1 MPKYVLFYESE
12 ADVRSR
18 APQHFP
24 AHLARWKQFQAKG
37 TLLMIGTFDNPQ
49 DEGSMAILTARE
61 AAEAFATGDPF
72 VLNGVVQRWS
82 IQEWNEAIAP

>member
-1 MPKYVLFYESE
+1 MPKYVLFYESA

-37 TLLMIGTFDNPQ
+37 TLLMIGTFGNPQ
-49 DEGSMAILTARE
+49 DGRPLRPERRCTALVHPGMERGDRPLIARE
-61 AAEAFATGDPF
+61 LALP
-72 VLNGVVQRWS
+72 
-82 IQEWNEAIAP
+82 